1 MVCGQAETNSLIRKA
16 AQKLEECPK
25 EEGSDSSFFSMGS
38 AESNSDDESLVSISD
53 ILERN
58 VTAFKNVF
66 GSFYGEKNESESE
79 SESEGAGAGGM
90 TTLAMKRHSAPAHLS
105 LHTSLERNI
114 FQRGMHKIEKRITS
128 LQKLMLAVVM
138 RVLTTRRRGGR
149 RRSGGKQRRG
159 SKTPLARGRV

>member
-1 MVCGQAETNSLIRKA
+1 VCGQAETNSLIRKA

-58 VTAFKNVF
+58 GTAFKNVF
-66 GSFYGEKNESESE
+66 GSFYGEKNE

-105 LHTSLERNI
+105 LNTSLERNI

>member
-1 MVCGQAETNSLIRKA
+1 VCGQAETNSLIRKA

-58 VTAFKNVF
+58 GTAFKNVF

-79 SESEGAGAGGM
+79 SEGAGGM

-105 LHTSLERNI
+105 LHTSLNTSLERNI